1 MGERVI
7 LYSIPRCPHC
17 KTVKEIL
24 ADNDVS
30 YEEIVDIEL
39 MKQKGFY
46 SAPMLEIGELIMN
59 YEEILAWAKYKF
71 K

>member
-24 ADNDVS
+24 TDNNVS

-46 SAPMLEIGELIMN
+46 SAPMLEIGWLTMS
-59 YEEILAWAKYKF
+59 YEEVLAWAKDKF